1 MIDRRVVNE
10 LEVKEILV
18 QELELLQQFLNLLLK
33 ETDILKKVNSK
44 ELQTISDK
52 KIQMMT
58 KLDEIES
65 LRFQLMGPISFKE
78 FVEGEGVAFAYLLPQ
93 YQQVILN
100 IQEANETNRVLTQM
114 GYDTTTDIIKIMT
127 KPVKEPLQTYGH
139 NGNIKEQ
146 NVIKA
151 KLLNRQA

>member
-1 MIDRRVVNE
+1 MNK
-10 LEVKEILV
+10 LEIKAILV

-44 ELQTISDK
+44 ELQIILDK
-52 KIQMMT
+52 KIEMMA
-58 KLDEIES
+58 KLEEIEA
-65 LRFQLMGPISFKE
+65 LRYQLMGPISFKE
-78 FVEGEGVAFAYLLPQ
+78 FIEGEGAAFTSLFQ
-93 YQQVILN
+93 EYQHVILK
-100 IQEANETNRVLTQM
+100 IQEVNETNRLLTQM
-114 GYDTTTDIIKIMT
+114 GYVTTTEIIKIMT

>member
-1 MIDRRVVNE
+1 MNK
-10 LEVKEILV
+10 LEIKAILV

-44 ELQTISDK
+44 ELQIILDK
-52 KIQMMT
+52 KIEMT
-58 KLDEIES
+58 ANLEEIEA
-65 LRFQLMGPISFKE
+65 LRYQLMGPISFKE
-78 FVEGEGVAFAYLLPQ
+78 FIEGEGSAFTSLFQ
-93 YQQVILN
+93 EYQHVILK
-100 IQEANETNRVLTQM
+100 IQEVNETNRLLTQM
-114 GYDTTTDIIKIMT
+114 GYVTTTEIIKIMT